1 MPVPRPGRTVAEVTG
16 RHRLPEDWQ
25 PERVE
30 MLDHI
35 DGAYALEWSAPTAA
49 GSWLVRITRLEGD
62 LEVFHAMIDEEE

>member
-1 MPVPRPGRTVAEVTG
+1 
-16 RHRLPEDWQ
+16 
-25 PERVE
+25 